1 MCEQQGQQQNGFDVL
16 ERAEEVNSVEFR
28 SGGVHWDSE
37 ASMTYGVRTACEFSE
52 TTLYFPVARSK
63 HSLRVCFGCRSGP
76 RRRMHRRRLKFV
88 KHV

>member
-1 MCEQQGQQQNGFDVL
+1 MISLD
-16 ERAEEVNSVEFR
+16 FR

-52 TTLYFPVARSK
+52 TTLCFPVARSK

-76 RRRMHRRRLKFV
+76 RRRMHRRFFEIREACLPSEHGFGGCPATFKPRR
-88 KHV
+88 